1 MILRYSAKHLAGPSV
16 GAGPGIVADSGAI
29 TRALCTAEGPG
40 RTGAF
45 GRERQKTSLSSSRAK
60 SPGGDVLRETLQ
72 REDHMPDL
80 NADLFNLTMSEQAQP
95 LLDAV
100 TKHIDENVAPITE
113 EFYALNDEKDDR
125 WSWHPRQL
133 ELLDG
138 AKQKAKDAGLW
149 NFFLPDADTGEGLK
163 NLDYAYIAAE
173 LGRFPLSSETLNCSA
188 PDTGNMEVLE
198 RVGTEEQK
206 EKWLKP
212 LLNGEIR
219 SAYAMTE
226 PALPSSDAKNISTQA
241 VLDGDEWVI
250 NGEKYY
256 ISGAGDP
263 RCKIMIT
270 MVKTDPDAAPSRQQ
284 SQILVPI
291 DAEGV
296 KILGPMHV
304 FGSDDAP
311 HGHMHI
317 KFDNVRV
324 PKENVLLGPG
334 RGFEISQVRLGPGR
348 IHHCMRS
355 IGQAERA
362 LELMVK
368 RAGSRVAFGKP
379 IVKLGKNLEVVSRA
393 RIDINACRLMVLQA
407 AKAMDVLGNKE
418 ARVYVSAVKAMVPEI
433 VCRIIDE
440 AIQMHGATGVSNWT
454 PLAGMYTGQ
463 RTLRLADGPD
473 EVHHMVVGRAEVQ
486 KHGLW

>member
-1 MILRYSAKHLAGPSV
+1 MSTSDV
-16 GAGPGIVADSGAI
+16 
-29 TRALCTAEGPG
+29 TA
-40 RTGAF
+40 
-45 GRERQKTSLSSSRAK
+45 
-60 SPGGDVLRETLQ
+60 
-72 REDHMPDL
+72 DL
-80 NADLFNLTMSEQAQP
+80 NNLVMSQEAEP
-95 LLDAV
+95 LLAAV
-100 TKHIDENVAPITE
+100 QKHIADNVAPIQD
-113 EFYALNDEKDDR
+113 EFFALEDGKEDR

-138 AKQKAKDAGLW
+138 AKQKAKDSGLW

-173 LGRFPLSSETLNCSA
+173 LGRYPLASETLNCSA

-206 EKWLKP
+206 ERWLKP

-226 PALPSSDAKNISTQA
+226 PGLPSSDAKNISTQA

-270 MVKTDPDAAPSRQQ
+270 MVKTSPDAPAHKQQ

-291 DAEGV
+291 ETKGV
-296 KILGPMHV
+296 EILGPMHV
-304 FGSDDAP
+304 FGKDDAP

-324 PKENVLLGPG
+324 PKENILLGEG

-368 RAGSRVAFGKP
+368 RAGTREAFGKP
-379 IVKLGKNLEVVSRA
+379 ILRLGKNLEVVSRA
-393 RIDINACRLMVLQA
+393 RIDIDACRLMVLRA

-418 ARVYVSAVKAMVPEI
+418 ARVYVSAVKAMVPEK

-440 AIQMHGATGVSNWT
+440 AIQMHGATGVSEWT
-454 PLAGMYTGQ
+454 PLASMYTGQ

-473 EVHHMVVGRAEVQ
+473 EVHHMVVGRAEAR
-486 KHGLW
+486 KYDLM